1 MLTMVVLGWTLLPP
15 SGLFGLRHY
24 CVVFSEGI
32 ARVSVG
38 LNCSSSL
45 SWKVLHW
52 FTVAVSFVRI
62 LIIRKL
68 SLTCCMIILTKVHW
82 GLTGVSS
89 CLDVVWV
96 PGEANLNDWWF
107 CVIIPCNSVGQVC
120 MNLIWLSRVLP
131 LFPELMFPTVQ

>member
-15 SGLFGLRHY
+15 SGLFGLHHY
-24 CVVFSEGI
+24 WGVFSEGI

-38 LNCSSSL
+38 LNYSSSL

-68 SLTCCMIILTKVHW
+68 SLNCCRIVLTKVHRDP
-82 GLTGVSS
+82 TGVS
-89 CLDVVWV
+89 
-96 PGEANLNDWWF
+96 F
-107 CVIIPCNSVGQVC
+107 
-120 MNLIWLSRVLP
+120 
-131 LFPELMFPTVQ
+131 